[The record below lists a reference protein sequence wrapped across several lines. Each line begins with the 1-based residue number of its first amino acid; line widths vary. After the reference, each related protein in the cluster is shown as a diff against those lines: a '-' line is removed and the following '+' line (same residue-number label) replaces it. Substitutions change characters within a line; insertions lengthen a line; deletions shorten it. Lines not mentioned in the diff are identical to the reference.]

1 MFHYLEFSYGQVKK
15 FCINVIAKSM
25 FTRACSDV
33 FTVTLFE
40 VVTDYE
46 KDDFA
51 VEMSDKDAMNSKEI
65 KMLQNIT
72 QGWKLKFH
80 WNDGSDA

>member
-1 MFHYLEFSYGQVKK
+1 
-15 FCINVIAKSM
+15 M

-65 KMLQNIT
+65 KNLQNTT
-72 QGWKLKFH
+72 QGWSLKFH
-80 WNDGSDA
+80 WNNGSDS